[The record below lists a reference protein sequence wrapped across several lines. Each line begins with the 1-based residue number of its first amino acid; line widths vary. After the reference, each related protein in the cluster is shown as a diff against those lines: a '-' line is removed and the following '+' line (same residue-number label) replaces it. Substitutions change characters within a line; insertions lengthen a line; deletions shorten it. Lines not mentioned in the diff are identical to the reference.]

1 MTAIAKEVKEEI
13 LEKVKKGEKVVQL
26 AEQYGVSDRTIYA
39 WLRGKALSSVS
50 LLEHNKLKRENQLL
64 KEIIGALTI
73 EVERLKKKKRQSA

>member
-13 LEKVKKGEKVVQL
+13 LEKVKKGEKVIQL

-39 WLRGKALSSVS
+39 WLKGKALSNVS
-50 LLEHNKLKRENQLL
+50 LLQHNKIKRENQLL

-73 EVERLKKKKRQSA
+73 EIEKLKKKKQ

>member
-39 WLRGKALSSVS
+39 WLKGKALSNVS
-50 LLEHNKLKRENQLL
+50 LLQHNKIKRENQLL

-73 EVERLKKKKRQSA
+73 EIEKLKKKKR

>member
-13 LEKVKKGEKVVQL
+13 LDRVKKGEKVTGL

-39 WLRGKALSSVS
+39 WLRGKALDSVS
-50 LLEHNKLKRENQLL
+50 FLEHSKLKRENQLL

-73 EVERLKKKKRQSA
+73 EVEKLKKKRR

>member
-13 LEKVKKGEKVVQL
+13 LDKVKKGEKVVQL

-39 WLRGKALSSVS
+39 WLKGKALSNVS
-50 LLEHNKLKRENQLL
+50 LLQHNKIKRENQLL

-73 EVERLKKKKRQSA
+73 EIEKLKKKKR

>member
-39 WLRGKALSSVS
+39 WLKGKALGNVS
-50 LLEHNKLKRENQLL
+50 LLQHNKIKRENQLL

-73 EVERLKKKKRQSA
+73 EVEKLKKKKR

>member
-1 MTAIAKEVKEEI
+1 MTAIAKEVKEEV

-26 AEQYGVSDRTIYA
+26 AEQYGVSDRTIYG
-39 WLRGKALSSVS
+39 WLRGKALSNVS

-73 EVERLKKKKRQSA
+73 EVEKLKKKKR

>member
-13 LEKVKKGEKVVQL
+13 LDKVKKGEKVVQL

-39 WLRGKALSSVS
+39 WLRGKALSNVS

-73 EVERLKKKKRQSA
+73 EVEKLKKKKR

>member
-13 LEKVKKGEKVVQL
+13 LEKVKKGEKVIGL
-26 AEQYGVSDRTIYA
+26 AEQYGVSDRTIYS
-39 WLRGKALSSVS
+39 WLRGKALSNVS

-73 EVERLKKKKRQSA
+73 EVERLKKKKR